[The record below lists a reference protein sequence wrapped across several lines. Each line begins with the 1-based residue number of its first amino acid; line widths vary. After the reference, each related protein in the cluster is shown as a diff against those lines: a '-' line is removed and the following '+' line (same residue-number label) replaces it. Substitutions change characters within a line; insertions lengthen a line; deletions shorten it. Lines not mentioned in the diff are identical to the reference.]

1 METKTNQKILNDEEK
16 LKKLKEVIEKYKGT
30 KGALIPVLQEAQSIY
45 GYLPL
50 DVQKKIAQELDVPLS
65 EIYGVATFYSFF
77 TLKPKGKYQIKVCLG
92 TACYVKGA
100 ASILEELKEQLNI
113 GVGDVTPDLKFSL
126 DGVRCVGSCGLAP
139 VMFIN
144 DEVYGRLTPDK
155 IKGILD
161 KYK

>member
-1 METKTNQKILNDEEK
+1 MEAKTNQKILNDEEK
-16 LKKLKEVIEKYKGT
+16 LKKLEEVIEKYKGT

-126 DGVRCVGSCGLAP
+126 DAVRCVGSCGLAP

-155 IKGILD
+155 IKGILN